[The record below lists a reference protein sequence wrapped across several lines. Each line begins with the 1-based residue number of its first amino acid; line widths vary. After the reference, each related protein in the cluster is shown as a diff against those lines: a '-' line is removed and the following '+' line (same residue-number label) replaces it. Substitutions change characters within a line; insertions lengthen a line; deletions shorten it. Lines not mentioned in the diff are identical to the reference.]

1 MRNRYIL
8 IAISFFVCFFAAG
21 CNGSDDSAAQNV
33 TSSAVNESSRTE
45 DGLSEENVTSEA
57 DSQPEI
63 KDGSETITSDSA
75 ENIALNNWGI
85 DRDEVKYIH
94 SYEEHD
100 GGSIVAWC
108 VEFEVNDTQYSC
120 YVDMTTGEILKV
132 FEEQH
137 D

>member
-21 CNGSDDSAAQNV
+21 CNGSDDLSAQNV
-33 TSSAVNESSRTE
+33 ISSVINESSRAE
-45 DGLSEENVTSEA
+45 DGLSGENVTSEA
-57 DSQPEI
+57 ESQSEI
-63 KDGSETITSDSA
+63 TDGSETITSDSA
-75 ENIALNNWGI
+75 ENIALDHWGI
-85 DRDEVKYIH
+85 ARNDVKYIH

-100 GGSIVAWC
+100 GGSIAAWC

-120 YVDMTTGEILKV
+120 YVDMTTGEISNV
-132 FEEQH
+132 FEEKH